1 MSDGRARLGAAP
13 VRDYL
18 ALMARKKTKPKKG
31 ETTFLDG
38 QLLVAMP
45 SMPDERFART
55 VIYMCAHSEE
65 GAMGIVI
72 NKKSKSVTFP
82 ELLVQLKVI
91 DEKAAIRL
99 PPDVE
104 AMQVLRGGPMEAG
117 RGFVLHSDDFQ
128 SGESTVTIDKGV
140 CLTATLDIL
149 RAIADGVGPHHA
161 ALALGYA
168 SWGPGQLEDELLRN
182 GWLTCPADP
191 ALIFDAAHDKK
202 YDRALRGM
210 GVDPGFLSGEAGH
223 A

>member
-1 MSDGRARLGAAP
+1 MAA
-13 VRDYL
+13 
-18 ALMARKKTKPKKG
+18 KKTKRKKSG
-31 ETTFLDG
+31 ETAFLDG

-72 NKKSKSVTFP
+72 NQKSKSVTFP

-99 PPDVE
+99 PPEVGDV
-104 AMQVLRGGPMEAG
+104 QVLRGGPMESG

-128 SGESTVTIDKGV
+128 SGDSTVAIDKGV

-149 RAIADGVGPHHA
+149 RAIADGVGPHQA

-168 SWGPGQLEDELLRN
+168 SWGPGQLENELLHN
-182 GWLTCPADP
+182 GWLTVPADP
-191 ALIFDAAHDKK
+191 ALIFDAAHDDK
-202 YDRALRGM
+202 YSRALRSM
-210 GVDPGFLSGEAGH
+210 GVDPAFLSGEAGH

>member
-1 MSDGRARLGAAP
+1 
-13 VRDYL
+13 
-18 ALMARKKTKPKKG
+18 MARRKTKPKSG
-31 ETTFLDG
+31 ETEYLDG

-99 PPDVE
+99 PAEVE
-104 AMQVLRGGPMEAG
+104 TMQVLRGGPMESG

-128 SGESTVTIDKGV
+128 SGDSTVTIDKGV

-149 RAIADGVGPHHA
+149 RAIADGVGPHSA

-168 SWGPGQLEDELLRN
+168 SWGPGQLENELLHN

-191 ALIFDAAHDKK
+191 ALIFDPAHDQK
-202 YDRALRGM
+202 YDRALRAI

>member
-1 MSDGRARLGAAP
+1 MEDANENPKSDDAP
-13 VRDYL
+13 Y
-18 ALMARKKTKPKKG
+18 
-31 ETTFLDG
+31 LDG
-38 QLLVAMP
+38 QILVAMP

-91 DEKAAIRL
+91 DQKAAIRL
-99 PPDVE
+99 PPEVE
-104 AMQVLRGGPMEAG
+104 GVQVLRGGPMESG
-117 RGFVLHSDDFQ
+117 RGFVLHSDDFN
-128 SGESTVTIDKGV
+128 SGDSTVTIDKGV

-149 RAIADGVGPHHA
+149 RAIAHGKGPHQA

-168 SWGPGQLEDELLRN
+168 SWGPGQLENEILHN
-182 GWLTCPADP
+182 GWLTGPADP
-191 ALIFDAAHDKK
+191 ALIFDAAHDRK
-202 YDRALRGM
+202 YDRALRSM
-210 GVDPGFLSGEAGH
+210 GVDPAFLSGEAGH

>member
-1 MSDGRARLGAAP
+1 MSALARLGAAGGD
-13 VRDYL
+13 DYL
-18 ALMARKKTKPKKG
+18 CLMEDENENPKSDDAPY
-31 ETTFLDG
+31 LDG

-65 GAMGIVI
+65 GAMGLVI

-91 DEKAAIRL
+91 DQRSAIRL
-99 PPDVE
+99 PPEVE
-104 AMQVLRGGPMEAG
+104 GVQVLRGGPMESG
-117 RGFVLHSDDFQ
+117 RGFVLHSDDFN
-128 SGESTVTIDKGV
+128 SGDSTVTIDNGI

-149 RAIADGVGPHHA
+149 RAIADGVGPHQA

-168 SWGPGQLEDELLRN
+168 SWGPGQLENELLHN
-182 GWLTCPADP
+182 GWLTGPADP
-191 ALIFDAAHDKK
+191 AIIFDAAHEDK
-202 YDRALRGM
+202 YARALRAM

>member
-1 MSDGRARLGAAP
+1 
-13 VRDYL
+13 
-18 ALMARKKTKPKKG
+18 MARKKSKPKSG
-31 ETTFLDG
+31 ETLFLDG

-72 NKKSKSVTFP
+72 NKRSKSLTFP

-91 DEKAAIRL
+91 DQKAAIRL
-99 PPDVE
+99 PPEVE
-104 AMQVLRGGPMEAG
+104 GVQVLRGGPMESG
-117 RGFVLHSDDFQ
+117 RGFVLHSDDFN
-128 SGESTVTIDKGV
+128 SGDSTVAIDKGV

-168 SWGPGQLEDELLRN
+168 SWGPGQLESELLHN
-182 GWLTCPADP
+182 GWLTGPADP
-191 ALIFDAAHDKK
+191 ALIFDPAHDDK
-202 YDRALRGM
+202 YNRALRAM
-210 GVDPGFLSGEAGH
+210 GVDPAFLSGDAGH

>member
-1 MSDGRARLGAAP
+1 MEDANENPKSD
-13 VRDYL
+13 D
-18 ALMARKKTKPKKG
+18 ALY
-31 ETTFLDG
+31 LDG
-38 QLLVAMP
+38 QILVAMP

-91 DEKAAIRL
+91 DQKAAIRL
-99 PPDVE
+99 PPEVE
-104 AMQVLRGGPMEAG
+104 GVQVLLGGPMESG
-117 RGFVLHSDDFQ
+117 RGFVLHSDDFN
-128 SGESTVTIDKGV
+128 SGDSTVTIDKGV

-149 RAIADGVGPHHA
+149 RAIADGVGPHQA

-168 SWGPGQLEDELLRN
+168 SWGPGQLENELLHN
-182 GWLTCPADP
+182 GWLTGPADP
-191 ALIFDAAHDKK
+191 ALIFDSAHENK
-202 YDRALRGM
+202 YDRALRAM

>member
-1 MSDGRARLGAAP
+1 MAAKKAKRKSDEG
-13 VRDYL
+13 V
-18 ALMARKKTKPKKG
+18 
-31 ETTFLDG
+31 FLDG

-55 VIYMCAHSEE
+55 VIYMCAHSSE

-72 NKKSKSVTFP
+72 NKKSESVTFP
-82 ELLVQLKVI
+82 DLLVQLKVI
-91 DEKAAIRL
+91 DQKAAIRL
-99 PPDVE
+99 PPEVE
-104 AMQVLRGGPMEAG
+104 GVQVLRGGPMESG
-117 RGFVLHSDDFQ
+117 RGFVLHSDDFN
-128 SGESTVTIDKGV
+128 SGDSTVTIDKGV

-168 SWGPGQLEDELLRN
+168 SWGPGQLENELLHN
-182 GWLTCPADP
+182 GWLTGPADP
-191 ALIFDAAHDKK
+191 ALIFDAGHEKK
-202 YDRALRGM
+202 YDRALKSM